1 MKNLNKISIILT
13 LLITIFSCS
22 KDDIVTNNQTQLSD
36 EEKESIRNSDEF
48 KKIKVLNTV
57 FINEIA
63 RYLMKNPKLVKE
75 ISSNNYTSS
84 ELLEKLN
91 LKNKTIFH
99 EREILDLG
107 KKVFSRY
114 SKIGHLNGIEKQELV
129 DELLMKQEK
138 NTNDSLYRL
147 NNSCQS
153 QFEQDFQY
161 IHGQYDSAVIGAAI
175 GIISGGMTG
184 NPVAIAVG
192 AGVSVIAV
200 FRAVFNIAQA
210 IDAYN
215 ECVEGIVVNSEPI
228 ISNPIYT

>member
-57 FINEIA
+57 FINEIG
-63 RYLMKNPKLVKE
+63 RYLVKNPKLVKE
-75 ISSNNYTSS
+75 ITSNDYTSS

-99 EREILDLG
+99 EREILDLS

-114 SKIGHLNGIEKQELV
+114 PKIEHLNDIEKQELV
-129 DELLMKQEK
+129 DELLIEK
-138 NTNDSLYRL
+138 EKKTNDSLHNF
-147 NNSCQS
+147 NNPCQS

-161 IHGQYDSAVIGAAI
+161 IHGQ
-175 GIISGGMTG
+175 
-184 NPVAIAVG
+184 
-192 AGVSVIAV
+192 
-200 FRAVFNIAQA
+200 
-210 IDAYN
+210 
-215 ECVEGIVVNSEPI
+215 
-228 ISNPIYT
+228 